1 MVKAA
6 VIDVREFARFVLS
19 GLTATIGNVTAVWL
33 TRRFLSFEIALLAG
47 IATATIISFSLS
59 KLFAFR
65 SRSWNHAVGEA
76 ARFLTV
82 YTTGSAIYWM
92 IAVFIR
98 TFLLARGV
106 AIEVAEPGSILVG
119 AGTMMLTSYCGHRF
133 FTYRTYQRAKHLD
146 DVLSA
151 ERPVNWKAERC
162 APDPC
167 LICGGLAN
175 RPLYPATYAGSI
187 GQAPTYF
194 RAHRTAAAHG
204 PIVRCRDCG
213 FVFTSPRFSN
223 LEYDR
228 IYKEV
233 RSLSDLDPSF
243 ERAKAARFQRLAA
256 IVRKFQPYETSFL
269 DFGCGDGGFL
279 RQFNSPG
286 GRGFEVGAEGRRMV
300 GRYEIVTGDWRL
312 VAGSPIFPPAAFDFI
327 VAFDVLEHLP
337 RIGEDLA
344 LIRTVL
350 KTGGHFF
357 VSVPNSE
364 SFVARI
370 MGKRW
375 NMLLLEHLWY
385 FSPKTLE
392 RMMARYGF
400 VLLAIRSVPYD
411 ASIAHLA
418 TRLAQTLGM
427 KGTFKVGP
435 ISRLVLPI
443 PAGIMLGVFR
453 KSN

>member
-1 MVKAA
+1 MVKVAA
-6 VIDVREFARFVLS
+6 IDMREFARFVL
-19 GLTATIGNVTAVWL
+19 GGVTATIGNVTAVWL
-33 TRRFLSFEIALLAG
+33 ARRFLSFEIALLAG
-47 IATATIISFSLS
+47 IATAITISFSLS

-65 SRSWNHAVGEA
+65 SRSWNHTVGEA
-76 ARFLTV
+76 ARFLIV

-106 AIEVAEPGSILVG
+106 AVEVAEPGSILVG

-146 DVLSA
+146 EVLSA
-151 ERPVNWKAERC
+151 ERPVDWKAGSC

-167 LICGGLAN
+167 LICGSLAKQ
-175 RPLYPATYAGSI
+175 PLYPATYAGSI
-187 GQAPTYF
+187 EQAATYF

-223 LEYDR
+223 SEYDR

-233 RSLSDLDPSF
+233 RSPADHDPSF
-243 ERAKAARFQRLAA
+243 DRAKAARFQRLAA
-256 IVRKFQPYETSFL
+256 IVRKFQPHETPFL

-286 GRGFEVGAEGRRMV
+286 GRGFEVGTEGRRMV
-300 GRYEIVTGDWRL
+300 GRYEIVTGDWAT
-312 VAGSPIFPPAAFDFI
+312 VAGSRFRPAAFDFV

-357 VSVPNSE
+357 VSVPNRE

-370 MGKRW
+370 MGKHW

-392 RMMARYGF
+392 RMMAHYGF
-400 VLLAIRSVPYD
+400 ALLAIQSVPYD
-411 ASIAHLA
+411 APIAHLA
-418 TRLAQTLGM
+418 TRLAQTFGM
-427 KGTFKVGP
+427 TRTFRRGP

-453 KSN
+453 KSS